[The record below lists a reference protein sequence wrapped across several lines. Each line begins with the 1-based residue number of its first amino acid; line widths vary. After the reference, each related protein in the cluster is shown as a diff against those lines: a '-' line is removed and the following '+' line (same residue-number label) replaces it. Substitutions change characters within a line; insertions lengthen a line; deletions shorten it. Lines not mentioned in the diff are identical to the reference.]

1 MTAETKFRPTFYK
14 DYDFGKKCESKVLE
28 ILNKSFNIDKNIKE
42 SNSVY
47 SSYDFY
53 GDKYCFELKSRNIK
67 YKEYPTTLI
76 AKYKCNNGAGGHSD
90 NLILLFYFT
99 DGLYYIQYDPNLFD
113 TFETKQFKRKDRI
126 DKIQRP
132 VEYYYIPIEYLTRI
146 AVF

>member
-1 MTAETKFRPTFYK
+1 MTTFYK
-14 DYDFGKKCESKVLE
+14 DYDFGKKCESEVLE
-28 ILNKSFNIDKNIKE
+28 ILNKNFNIDKNIKE

-47 SSYDFY
+47 SLYDFY

-76 AKYKCNNGAGGHSD
+76 PKYKCNRND
-90 NLILLFYFT
+90 LILLFYFT

-113 TFETKQFKRKDRI
+113 TFEVRQFKRRDRI

-132 VEYYYIPIEYLTRI
+132 VEYYYIPIERLTRI
-146 AVF
+146 KYEP